1 MKTISLMSAKG
12 GCSKTTTSINIAVGL
27 SETGRVLLIDLDPQ
41 GNSSK
46 RFFTNYLELDGICEL
61 LRKEKSY
68 EECIHHT
75 KFDHLDIIPS
85 KRNLFILKKEMLYA
99 SHGIQQLRLKNVLD
113 PIKKDY
119 DYIIIDNHPD
129 IDLLIS
135 NALLCSDMVIIPVN
149 PDADNIELSD
159 SIEGM
164 NLTLQN
170 IREAIEEGEIG
181 GMDFRILLTMT
192 DNTKASRMFEE
203 YLRSAYGDYILNTNI
218 NYQSAPIKNKDR
230 SGFVIEK
237 DDTRIGQNYQLL
249 VDEIRS
255 LS

>member
-27 SETGRVLLIDLDPQ
+27 AKNNKVLLIDLDPQ

-46 RFFTNYLELDGICEL
+46 RFFINYLELDGICEL
-61 LRKEKSY
+61 LRKEKSN

-75 KFDHLDIIPS
+75 QFDNLDIIPS
-85 KRNLFILKKEMLYA
+85 KRNLFVLKKEMLYA

-149 PDADNIELSD
+149 PDADN
-159 SIEGM
+159 M
-164 NLTLQN
+164 NC
-170 IREAIEEGEIG
+170 
-181 GMDFRILLTMT
+181 
-192 DNTKASRMFEE
+192 
-203 YLRSAYGDYILNTNI
+203 
-218 NYQSAPIKNKDR
+218 P
-230 SGFVIEK
+230 
-237 DDTRIGQNYQLL
+237 
-249 VDEIRS
+249 IRS
-255 LS
+255 KG